1 MLAMVGTSAV
11 VARRQP
17 GTIGA
22 LYAKVVSPILLPWNR
37 WGQLTCVWGQ
47 SALTCRM
54 FRFTLQG

>member
-22 LYAKVVSPILLPWNR
+22 FYAKVVSPVLLPWNQ
-37 WGQLTCVWGQ
+37 WGRLICVGME
-47 SALTCRM
+47 CPYM
-54 FRFTLQG
+54 CVFRFTLQG